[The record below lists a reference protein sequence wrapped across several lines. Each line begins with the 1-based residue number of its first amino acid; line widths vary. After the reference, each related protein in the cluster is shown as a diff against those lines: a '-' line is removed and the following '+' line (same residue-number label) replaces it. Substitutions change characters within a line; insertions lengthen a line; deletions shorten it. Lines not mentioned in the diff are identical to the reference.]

1 MSETVTIDLPL
12 EAIRAFFEAQPIRR
26 LSVFGSAARNEL
38 TPESDID
45 LLVEYEPEAPV
56 GYFSMARHMRQ
67 LSEIVGRPVDLCTRN
82 GLKDYIRREVDASA
96 RLIYE
101 RRNDNEIVRNLDSLI
116 AAIDVVEWSAS
127 NASVS

>member
-1 MSETVTIDLPL
+1 MSEPVVIDLPL
-12 EAIRAFFEAQPIRR
+12 EAIRAYCETQPIQR

-45 LLVEYEPEAPV
+45 LLVEYDPGAPV

-82 GLKDYIRREVDASA
+82 GLKNYIRQEVDASA
-96 RLIYE
+96 RLIYAQDPTE
-101 RRNDNEIVRNLDSLI
+101 
-116 AAIDVVEWSAS
+116 
-127 NASVS
+127 